1 MYGRVRQLVLHFME
15 DCIDGVSRVITQ
27 SDAGFIAEAYMNR
40 PDMPRHEGLTLVVVL
55 DGALL
60 GIHPALT
67 VSPAHSGRVFLSG
80 NDQIGLMTNRA
91 LRRTVKGC
99 IRRCASSWQ

>member
-1 MYGRVRQLVLHFME
+1 ME
-15 DCIDGVSRVITQ
+15 DCIDGVSRVITH
-27 SDAGFIAEAYMNR
+27 SDAGFIAEAYINR
-40 PDMPRHEGLTLVVVL
+40 PDRPRHAGLTLVVVL

-60 GIHPALT
+60 GNPALT

-91 LRRTVKGC
+91 LRRTVEGC
-99 IRRCASSWQ
+99 ISRCASSWQ